1 MAFSDVAGD
10 GLFYF
15 EVRQQAST
23 GKVWV
28 SQMIMPYT
36 VFFALSLAVS
46 SFSMLVKLRLLFAK
60 LRSRMEHDAA
70 ASQRSLDSVDDPVQ
84 HVISKLKNKK
94 MVRICL
100 YCHIATAMIE
110 DLPMGAPSARPAVH
124 NCWRARDSVFCAF
137 TFLGVMN
144 IVYLLRSILEARCH
158 ACARTHPLCRRVWF
172 SQCVAKPVSDDLRV
186 CDLQPNTATV
196 VLIASVITSAAML
209 GYKAAR
215 TCALMGP
222 SSIVCLEWFHVRVEG
237 SGWCLQRSK

>member
-1 MAFSDVAGD
+1 MAFSDLAGD

-46 SFSMLVKLRLLFAK
+46 SFSMLVKLRLLFSK
-60 LRSRMEHDAA
+60 LRSRMQRDAA
-70 ASQRSLDSVDDPVQ
+70 VSRQSLDSFDDPVQ
-84 HVISKLKNKK
+84 HVISKLINKK

-110 DLPMGAPSARPAVH
+110 DLPMG
-124 NCWRARDSVFCAF
+124 
-137 TFLGVMN
+137 VMN
-144 IVYLLRSILEARCH
+144 IVYMLRSILEARSH
-158 ACARTHPLCRRVWF
+158 ACAQPP
-172 SQCVAKPVSDDLRV
+172 S
-186 CDLQPNTATV
+186 LQTGV
-196 VLIASVITSAAML
+196 VLAVCRQANVGRTPARVRPSAQHCDGGSDCIRHYL
-209 GYKAAR
+209 RSHAR
-215 TCALMGP
+215 LQGCSYVCAHAPFLDRLPRM
-222 SSIVCLEWFHVRVEG
+222 VTLERRE